1 VERRISVIRRARI
14 CLALLVLFAVS
25 GTAATGD
32 RVVLI
37 VPARADF
44 APLDLA
50 EVRKLF
56 LGFPVIRNG
65 VALHPLRNQSDA
77 RLDEVFL
84 QNIVGM
90 SDITY
95 DRRVLSLML
104 QQGRTPPPSVRSRQQ
119 LLASMASDPFAVSFA
134 WESEVAASPQVKI
147 LGVLWHE

>member
-1 VERRISVIRRARI
+1 MRRARTY
-14 CLALLVLFAVS
+14 LALLLLFAV
-25 GTAATGD
+25 GAMAAPAD

-37 VPARADF
+37 VNAGASF

-56 LGFPVIRNG
+56 LGFPLIRNG
-65 VALHPLRNQSDA
+65 EALHPFRNQSDA

-104 QQGRTPPPSVRSRQQ
+104 QQGRTPPPSVHSRQQ
-119 LLASMASDPFAVSFA
+119 FLSTMATDPLAVSFA
-134 WESEVAASPQVKI
+134 WESQVAASSQVKI

>member
-1 VERRISVIRRARI
+1 MRRVRI
-14 CLALLVLFAVS
+14 FLALLLLLAV
-25 GTAATGD
+25 GATAATPD

-37 VPARADF
+37 VYFRADY

-56 LGFPVIRNG
+56 LGFPVIREG

-119 LLASMASDPFAVSFA
+119 LLSTMASDPYAVSFA
-134 WESEVAASPQVKI
+134 WESQVASSPQVKI